1 MYALYGIITAFA
13 LNIANIF
20 EMKEISEKRK
30 NYTAIESFLMSTL
43 VGLII
48 YTVFYLTLKES
59 FTLNKYVFLYIFSW
73 MSCNIIVF
81 TMLSRINL
89 VSLKV
94 LDNLGLPITFLLDL
108 LSGTININK
117 FSAAGY
123 IIITTAVFISI
134 KRDKRLSIKNKE
146 SIIGLLLLIL
156 SLFLASYS
164 KVATYIL
171 RTEYEFSTVSLLFSR
186 SLIGSA
192 VLFAILLSI
201 RGFKP
206 NNIKSNIKS
215 HTKVGTLSVVQQAIT
230 VFTLGYIPAS
240 YLAIAM
246 QAISYI
252 VVPISKRSKDELVSD
267 VDNKAHYYFIANFIG
282 MLLVTL
288 S

>member
-1 MYALYGIITAFA
+1 MYALYGIITAFV

-73 MSCNIIVF
+73 MFCNIIVF

-108 LSGTININK
+108 LSGTINLNK

-123 IIITTAVFISI
+123 LIITTAVFISI
-134 KRDKRLSIKNKE
+134 KRDKRLSI
-146 SIIGLLLLIL
+146 
-156 SLFLASYS
+156 F
-164 KVATYIL
+164 
-171 RTEYEFSTVSLLFSR
+171 
-186 SLIGSA
+186 
-192 VLFAILLSI
+192 I
-201 RGFKP
+201 R
-206 NNIKSNIKS
+206 
-215 HTKVGTLSVVQQAIT
+215 H
-230 VFTLGYIPAS
+230 
-240 YLAIAM
+240 
-246 QAISYI
+246 
-252 VVPISKRSKDELVSD
+252 
-267 VDNKAHYYFIANFIG
+267 
-282 MLLVTL
+282 
-288 S
+288 